1 MLTFK
6 EFYEICEGK
15 KPNTPPHAVPGTYKE
30 VDGVKSYTLQSHSGP
45 AGKPKKKEIEKLI
58 VNRSGGGAVK
68 RELKRREKAA
78 KKIKEELQTEQSPTM
93 EPNLYNQQVARQS
106 ATWKGRQ
113 IRQSHGEMQSRAQSE
128 LASKKA
134 RLKAIMSR

>member
-30 VDGVKSYTLQSHSGP
+30 VDGVKSYTLQSHSGS

-78 KKIKEELQTEQSPTM
+78 KK
-93 EPNLYNQQVARQS
+93 
-106 ATWKGRQ
+106 
-113 IRQSHGEMQSRAQSE
+113 
-128 LASKKA
+128 A

>member
-15 KPNTPPHAVPGTYKE
+15 KPNTPPHAVPGTYKV

-68 RELKRREKAA
+68 RELMRREKAA
-78 KKIKEELQTEQSPTM
+78 KKVKEELQTEQSPTM

-106 ATWKGRQ
+106 ATWKGKQ

-128 LASKKA
+128 LAAKKA